1 MIKAEWEKLKKNK
14 LLRFAMIVIMLIPA
28 IYSVIFL
35 KSMWNPYGAL
45 DKLPVAVVNQ
55 DQSVKIDGKKVNI
68 GKSMANNLVD
78 SKSLDFK
85 KVDEKEAD
93 KKLKDGKYYLEI
105 IIPKDFSKNSKTL
118 MDDHPKQMQLKYK
131 TSSGNNFIGSKIG
144 EGAMNEIKADV
155 QSEVTKAY
163 AQAVLTGFKQAGKGM
178 QKAADGSAKL
188 GDGLQKA
195 SDGSKSLADGAGKLG
210 NGAGQLGQGLGQYT
224 NGVSQLNDGS
234 QKLAGGLSELNSK
247 GGQLQSGAGSLA
259 GGLGQYTGGVSKL
272 NQGGQSLATGLGQYT
287 GGVSKLNQGSQSLA
301 TGLGQY
307 TGGVSKLVDGS
318 SQLNEGIQQ
327 YTAGVSSAQAG
338 SAKLTDS
345 LNTLNSS
352 VNDGGQSLSSAA
364 SQYKAE
370 VDKLRQTQSGGNNAA
385 LTAKL
390 SDMAGQI
397 QSLAALE
404 NASNLTAAQK
414 QTLKTN
420 VSGLTANL
428 NSVQTELQSD
438 SAQTNNLAKLAD
450 GYDQLYAGMQKAFG
464 GVSELSAGAN
474 SLNGGLSQ
482 LNQKSA
488 GLKQGGAA
496 VYNGLTQLDNKSG
509 EIQSGANQL
518 AGGLGQLNGKSGEIQ
533 SGANQLAGGLG
544 QLDGKS
550 GEIQSGANQI
560 AGGLGQLD
568 SKSGQLQSGANQLAS
583 GLGQYTGGVSQLN
596 QGGQQLASGL
606 GQLDAKG
613 AQIYEAAEQL
623 AAGGGKLTAGAN
635 ELTVGLVS
643 ANQGADKL
651 SKGLNDGAEKVNK
664 VKDNKK
670 TVNMFGKPIKVKH
683 SDSTNTKNNGYGM
696 APYML
701 SIYLYVGM
709 ITLMAIINVFDP
721 AIVPPKSSLGWWFS
735 KFMVPLVLSIGS
747 ALIVYLASI
756 FLVGIHPLEPFKFL
770 IVLLV
775 SSVADMTILFLLSVC
790 LGKLGTFL
798 ALILMVL
805 QLSAAGGTYPMQ
817 LTTPFYRAIHPY
829 MPMTYSIEGLRAT
842 ISTGDGILQPMLILI
857 AMSLVL
863 AGLSYLFF
871 RMQMKKRFRFDL
883 QDEA

>member
-272 NQGGQSLATGLGQYT
+272 NQGG
-287 GGVSKLNQGSQSLA
+287 QSLA

-670 TVNMFGKPIKVKH
+670 TVNIFGKPIKVKH

>member
-272 NQGGQSLATGLGQYT
+272 NQGG
-287 GGVSKLNQGSQSLA
+287 QSLA

>member
-131 TSSGNNFIGSKIG
+131 TSSGNNFIGSKID

-287 GGVSKLNQGSQSLA
+287 GGVSKL
-301 TGLGQY
+301 
-307 TGGVSKLVDGS
+307 VDGS

-364 SQYKAE
+364 SQYKTE

>member
-287 GGVSKLNQGSQSLA
+287 GGVSKLNQGGQSLATGLGQYTGGVSKLNQGSQSLA

-307 TGGVSKLVDGS
+307 TGGVSKLVDGN

-550 GEIQSGANQI
+550 GEIQSG
-560 AGGLGQLD
+560 
-568 SKSGQLQSGANQLAS
+568 
-583 GLGQYTGGVSQLN
+583 
-596 QGGQQLASGL
+596 
-606 GQLDAKG
+606 
-613 AQIYEAAEQL
+613 
-623 AAGGGKLTAGAN
+623 
-635 ELTVGLVS
+635 

>member
-287 GGVSKLNQGSQSLA
+287 GGVSKL
-301 TGLGQY
+301 
-307 TGGVSKLVDGS
+307 VDGS

-364 SQYKAE
+364 SQYKTE

>member
-1 MIKAEWEKLKKNK
+1 
-14 LLRFAMIVIMLIPA
+14 
-28 IYSVIFL
+28 
-35 KSMWNPYGAL
+35 
-45 DKLPVAVVNQ
+45 
-55 DQSVKIDGKKVNI
+55 
-68 GKSMANNLVD
+68 
-78 SKSLDFK
+78 
-85 KVDEKEAD
+85 
-93 KKLKDGKYYLEI
+93 
-105 IIPKDFSKNSKTL
+105 
-118 MDDHPKQMQLKYK
+118 
-131 TSSGNNFIGSKIG
+131 
-144 EGAMNEIKADV
+144 
-155 QSEVTKAY
+155 
-163 AQAVLTGFKQAGKGM
+163 
-178 QKAADGSAKL
+178 
-188 GDGLQKA
+188 
-195 SDGSKSLADGAGKLG
+195 
-210 NGAGQLGQGLGQYT
+210 
-224 NGVSQLNDGS
+224 
-234 QKLAGGLSELNSK
+234 
-247 GGQLQSGAGSLA
+247 
-259 GGLGQYTGGVSKL
+259 
-272 NQGGQSLATGLGQYT
+272 
-287 GGVSKLNQGSQSLA
+287 
-301 TGLGQY
+301 
-307 TGGVSKLVDGS
+307 
-318 SQLNEGIQQ
+318 
-327 YTAGVSSAQAG
+327 
-338 SAKLTDS
+338 
-345 LNTLNSS
+345 
-352 VNDGGQSLSSAA
+352 
-364 SQYKAE
+364 
-370 VDKLRQTQSGGNNAA
+370 
-385 LTAKL
+385 
-390 SDMAGQI
+390 
-397 QSLAALE
+397 
-404 NASNLTAAQK
+404 
-414 QTLKTN
+414 
-420 VSGLTANL
+420 
-428 NSVQTELQSD
+428 
-438 SAQTNNLAKLAD
+438 
-450 GYDQLYAGMQKAFG
+450 MQKAFG